1 MLRLLKEILLSNL
14 LWESLVLSFVV
25 CNMNEKLKKEIDEM
39 KELDIFQMWCWLE
52 DLWITDRYEAM
63 EYWYNKA
70 IEWILERWEMSI
82 YMLIDE

>member
-1 MLRLLKEILLSNL
+1 
-14 LWESLVLSFVV
+14 
-25 CNMNEKLKKEIDEM
+25 MNEKLKKEIDEM

-70 IEWILERWEMSI
+70 IEWILE
-82 YMLIDE
+82 LLNNL

>member
-14 LWESLVLSFVV
+14 LWESLILSFVV